1 MTRHSLPAVALSCGC
16 FLALARRCRH
26 CLRFCQIAA
35 KRSEKVMTVV
45 CKAHNIQSSGHL
57 TNSSSSIRPELSS
70 RHEVSC
76 ALHLPKPAFGFAK
89 TELSKNTAHFEMLKE
104 IYKQAL
110 MGVSAER
117 EFNHGP
123 DPGTGQAP
131 GCVQRTG
138 KGLLARKSGGK
149 GKNSTRSL
157 PSLLEL
163 NEGMDD
169 EVDDMVQDPPGCGQS
184 YVLQHLRMF
193 AAF

>member
-16 FLALARRCRH
+16 CLALARRCRH

-76 ALHLPKPAFGFAK
+76 ALRWSCPNPAYFC
-89 TELSKNTAHFEMLKE
+89 S
-104 IYKQAL
+104 
-110 MGVSAER
+110 GVSLANLFCLAAFPRCSE
-117 EFNHGP
+117 
-123 DPGTGQAP
+123 
-131 GCVQRTG
+131 
-138 KGLLARKSGGK
+138 GLLARKSGGK